1 MQQMFLMY
9 QRYQRLLSPLSPY
22 LANVYNRYIMTNI
35 HANRIFILNTEMG
48 GFRYYHTPVALG
60 IDSWTF
66 KDIWAAM
73 PDWSVFIHQI
83 WSSEDPFAQANLD
96 GMLLDISSF
105 VGSLTIRITRTDNT
119 SRNIIEA
126 IAAVSDGSGTGVYYG
141 TCDDQGNFKKW
152 YKAQLSEIS

>member
-1 MQQMFLMY
+1 
-9 QRYQRLLSPLSPY
+9 
-22 LANVYNRYIMTNI
+22 MTNI

-119 SRNIIEA
+119 YRNIIES